1 MMLRSLRCSAQ
12 PRAALLGA
20 VRSPFAA
27 FSSSADAVGEQV
39 AAIAEKKKVPQQ
51 QQPVVETT
59 WNTLV
64 VGEIVDFHAHPQADR
79 LNVCAVDVGDKDNL
93 LQIICGALNVR
104 QGARVPVAKV
114 GTRLAIKE
122 PETGELYV
130 WAADALVNNVLV
142 LGGCTYN
149 CCACLSPSR
158 KKLKI
163 KKSKLRGEVSQGMI
177 CSEAELGLTDESD
190 GILIFDD
197 DAEVGGLVVEHGTIA
212 SRLKAR
218 GITVPAPQPKVT
230 AAPVEVEPTPQE

>member
-1 MMLRSLRCSAQ
+1 MMLRSLRCQ
-12 PRAALLGA
+12 PRAVLLRGF
-20 VRSPFAA
+20 RSQFAA
-27 FSSSADAVGEQV
+27 FSESTSSEV
-39 AAIAEKKKVPQQ
+39 AAATEKKKTPQQ

-64 VGEIVDFHAHPQADR
+64 VGEIVDFHPHPQADR
-79 LNVCAVDVGDKDNL
+79 LNVCAVDIGDKENL
-93 LQIICGALNVR
+93 LQIICGAPNVR

-122 PETGELYV
+122 PETGEL
-130 WAADALVNNVLV
+130 
-142 LGGCTYN
+142 
-149 CCACLSPSR
+149 

-177 CSEAELGLTDESD
+177 CSEAELGLSDESD

-197 DAEVGGLVVEHGTIA
+197 DAEVGGLVFEHGTIA

-218 GITVPAPQPKVT
+218 GINVPTPQPKVT
-230 AAPVEVEPTPQE
+230 AAPLESESTQQV

>member
-1 MMLRSLRCSAQ
+1 MLLSLRCRAQ
-12 PRAALLGA
+12 PRATLLRGLC
-20 VRSPFAA
+20 SQFAA
-27 FSSSADAVGEQV
+27 FSSSTVPAGVEAAAVVQ
-39 AAIAEKKKVPQQ
+39 KKKAP

-64 VGEIVDFHAHPQADR
+64 VGEIVDFHLHPQADR
-79 LNVCAVDVGDKDNL
+79 LNVCAVNIGDKDDL
-93 LQIICGALNVR
+93 LQIICGAPNVR

-122 PETGELYV
+122 PKTGEL
-130 WAADALVNNVLV
+130 
-142 LGGCTYN
+142 
-149 CCACLSPSR
+149 

-190 GILIFDD
+190 GILIFED
-197 DAEVGGLVVEHGTIA
+197 DAEVGGLVFEYGTIA

-218 GITVPAPQPKVT
+218 GISVSTTEPKATPVQP
-230 AAPVEVEPTPQE
+230 EPTQE

>member
-1 MMLRSLRCSAQ
+1 MMLRSLRCQ
-12 PRAALLGA
+12 PL
-20 VRSPFAA
+20 VRGLRNHFAA
-27 FSSSADAVGEQV
+27 FSASASAAGDEAAAAVT
-39 AAIAEKKKVPQQ
+39 EKKKAPQQ

-64 VGEIVDFHAHPQADR
+64 VGEIVDFHPHPQADR
-79 LNVCAVDVGDKDNL
+79 LNVCAVDVGDKENL
-93 LQIICGALNVR
+93 LQIICGAPNVR

-122 PETGELYV
+122 PETGEL
-130 WAADALVNNVLV
+130 
-142 LGGCTYN
+142 
-149 CCACLSPSR
+149 

-177 CSEAELGLTDESD
+177 CSEAELGLTDASD

-197 DAEVGGLVVEHGTIA
+197 DAAVGSLVSEHGTIA

-230 AAPVEVEPTPQE
+230 AEPTQQE